1 MGVCEEVRSFENYNL
16 DLDAVLTEKTVRTAL
31 EVKVENTPGL
41 KIGYQTCYLK
51 GSIVVNPH

>member
-16 DLDAVLTEKTVRTAL
+16 DLDAVSKEKTVRTAL

-41 KIGYQTCYLK
+41 KIGYLK